1 MLNSNLKSKF
11 RFNLRKL
18 RRRRF
23 KNFASADQK
32 IFYFIQIIELFYV
45 IPEKISAIEL
55 SDNL

>member
-23 KNFASADQK
+23 QNFAWADQK
-32 IFYFIQIIELFYV
+32 NFDFIQIIELFYV
-45 IPEKISAIEL
+45 IFEKISLMEL
-55 SDNL
+55 TDNL